1 MGSEL
6 LDKMDHDL
14 TASIRNFMVAADLL
28 ESQSPNV
35 RLAVELL
42 RASIEQLSGAQ
53 TLVRNEQSKIVL
65 NEDNRSSLAQ
75 G

>member
-1 MGSEL
+1 MQTEL

-28 ESQSPNV
+28 ESPSPNV

-53 TLVRNEQSKIVL
+53 AFVRNEQSKMVL
-65 NEDNRSSLAQ
+65 NENSGPSLAQ

>member
-28 ESQSPNV
+28 ESPSPNV
-35 RLAVELL
+35 RLAIDLL

-53 TLVRNEQSKIVL
+53 MLVRNEQAKTIL
-65 NEDNRSSLAQ
+65 NENNEPTMVQ